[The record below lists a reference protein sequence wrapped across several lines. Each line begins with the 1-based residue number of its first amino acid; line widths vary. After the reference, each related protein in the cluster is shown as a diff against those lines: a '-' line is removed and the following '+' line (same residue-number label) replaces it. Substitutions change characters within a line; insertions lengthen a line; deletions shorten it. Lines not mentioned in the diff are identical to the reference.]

1 MSGPLPPSVKLSEKQ
16 REILEQIVRRPSS
29 PQGMARRAKVIL
41 KTASGLNN
49 AQIARELDVEVKTVR
64 KWRGRWIGAEAE
76 LSTVEAE
83 DGGEKRL
90 RLLIKTVLSDAPRPG
105 APVTFSAE
113 EVVQIVAMACEPP
126 EASGR
131 PISHWTPR
139 EVAEE
144 AIERGIVA
152 SISPR
157 QVGRFLKG
165 SGPATSSEPLLAEH
179 ETRKT
184 GNLPPAG
191 RNDL

>member
-16 REILEQIVRRPSS
+16 CEILEQIVRRPSS
-29 PQGMARRAKVIL
+29 PQGIVSRAKVVL
-41 KTASGLNN
+41 KAASGNNN
-49 AQIARELDVEVKTVR
+49 AQIARELDIEVKTAR
-64 KWRGRWIGAEAE
+64 KWRGRWIGVEAE

-83 DGGEKRL
+83 EDGDKRL
-90 RLLIKTVLSDAPRPG
+90 LLLIEAVLSDAPRPG

-113 EVVQIVAMACEPP
+113 EVVQIVAIACEPL
-126 EASGR
+126 EVSGR

-144 AIERGIVA
+144 AVERGIVE

-165 SGPATSSEPLLAEH
+165 SGSTTPSEPLLAEC
-179 ETRKT
+179 ETRRAR
-184 GNLPPAG
+184 NLPPAS
-191 RNDL
+191 